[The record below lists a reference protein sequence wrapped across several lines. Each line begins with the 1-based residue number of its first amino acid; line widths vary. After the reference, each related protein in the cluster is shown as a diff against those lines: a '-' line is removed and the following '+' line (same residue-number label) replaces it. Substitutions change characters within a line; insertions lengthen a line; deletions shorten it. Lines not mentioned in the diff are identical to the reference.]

1 MYNEVNRQKIH
12 DLLKDYPIPKMIRI
26 RQNFE
31 RTALTDIPGEVRREL
46 EQEKILETVRPGMR
60 IAVTVG
66 SRGISNLKTIIRE
79 LCEILKERGAKPFIV
94 PAMGSH
100 GGATAEGQRSIVE
113 GYGITEEYLGVPIL
127 SSMEVTYIGKTDEG
141 QPVYIDKNAA
151 EADGIAV
158 VGRVKAHTDF
168 RGPYES
174 GIMKMMTIG
183 LGKQYGAENFH
194 RTGPKYMAHNI
205 PLYGNAIR
213 KNASVLFALGIVENA
228 YDETCIL
235 KAMTNEE
242 IPVIE
247 PQLLE
252 QSKALMGKIYF
263 DSTDVLI
270 VDQIGKDISG
280 DGMDPNVTGTFST
293 PYASGG
299 LKARKRVV
307 LDLTKDTHGSMM
319 GLGMADA
326 TTQRCFD
333 HCDLYASYAN
343 ALTCTL
349 FHCAKIPMILQSD
362 KDAIQAC
369 LKYCGDNEKEHPRV
383 IRIKDTLHLGEIW
396 ISEAHLKEAADH
408 PLVEILSGPEEL
420 EFDAQGNLIMD

>member
-46 EQEKILETVRPGMR
+46 EQEKILEAVRPGMR

-213 KNASVLFALGIVENA
+213 KNVSVLFALGIVENA

-420 EFDAQGNLIMD
+420 EFDAQGNLIRN

>member
-46 EQEKILETVRPGMR
+46 EQEKILEAVRPGMR

-242 IPVIE
+242 IPAIE

-369 LKYCGDNEKEHPRV
+369 LKYCGDNEKEYPRV

-408 PLVEILSGPEEL
+408 PFVEILSGPEEL
-420 EFDAQGNLIMD
+420 EFDAQGNLIRD

>member
-1 MYNEVNRQKIH
+1 MYSEINKQKIH
-12 DLLKDYPIPKMIRI
+12 DILKDYQIPQMIKI
-26 RQNFE
+26 KQNFARPRIE
-31 RTALTDIPGEVRREL
+31 DIPSEVRRQL
-46 EQEKILETVRPGMR
+46 EQAKIIHRIKPSMR
-60 IAVTVG
+60 IAITAG
-66 SRGISNLKTIIRE
+66 SRGVTNIKVILRE
-79 LCEILKERGAKPFIV
+79 ICDVLKERGARPFIV

-100 GGATAEGQRSIVE
+100 GGATADGQRAIIE
-113 GYGITEEYLGVPIL
+113 GYGITEEYCGVPIL
-127 SSMEVTYIGKTDEG
+127 SSMEVKHIGYTKEG
-141 QPVYIDKNAA
+141 HPVYIDKNAA
-151 EADGIAV
+151 EADGIVV

-174 GIMKMMTIG
+174 GIMKMMTVG

-194 RTGPKYMAHNI
+194 SSGPKYMAHKV

-213 KNASVLFALGIVENA
+213 ENANVLFALGIVENA

-235 KAMTNEE
+235 QAMTSEE
-242 IPVIE
+242 IPAVE
-247 PQLLE
+247 PRLLE
-252 QSKALMGKIYF
+252 TSKSLMGKLYF
-263 DSTDVLI
+263 DATDVLI

-299 LKARKRVV
+299 LVARKRVV

-349 FHCAKIPMILQSD
+349 FHCAKIPMIFQSD

-369 LKYCGDNEKEHPRV
+369 LKYCGDNDKNNPRV
-383 IRIKDTLHLGEIW
+383 IRIKDTLHLNEIW
-396 ISEAHLKEAADH
+396 ISEAHLQEAMANPDI
-408 PLVEILSGPEEL
+408 EILSDPQDLKFNDEGYIV
-420 EFDAQGNLIMD
+420 DN